1 MSASV
6 SAIREA
12 LNVSIGALRD
22 KKQSLVDERKKL
34 QSRLV
39 EQQNIRDQVAQVND
53 RLVALNDEIDRIVVQ
68 LEGLT
73 P

>member
-1 MSASV
+1 MSASA

-12 LNVSIGALRD
+12 LNVSIHALRD

-39 EQQNIRDQVAQVND
+39 EQQNIRDQIDQIVD